1 MVNKCA
7 FIYSELMSRHQFP
20 ESHPMKPIRLKFT
33 YDLLNEY
40 DAFSVKNVDLVDPRE
55 ASVKELSTF
64 HSMDYIDFVFGSN
77 NGSQSNI
84 MHDYNFNYG
93 DNPIYEGIYSAA
105 ALSVGASIKGAE
117 ILLDG
122 NYASAFNISGGL
134 HHAMRKYAAGFCVFN
149 DAVIAINKF
158 LEHGKKVVYIDIDCH
173 HGDGVQEAFYDSD
186 QVLTISI
193 HESGEFL
200 FPGTGFPSENGVG
213 IGEGF
218 NINIPLSPFSN
229 DEIFLAAFSEII
241 SPVVRKFKPDV
252 LVTQLGVDTHFLD
265 PITHLNVTV
274 QGFTSVIKEIAS
286 LSPGKWLALGG
297 GGYEVNAVVRSW
309 VKAFGV
315 MSCQD
320 FSNSIP
326 EIYKSIH
333 GIQYLDDDI
342 NGEYF
347 RDEKIIDLSRRNAE
361 ITFSEIKRMY
371 F

>member
-1 MVNKCA
+1 M
-7 FIYSELMSRHQFP
+7 
-20 ESHPMKPIRLKFT
+20 
-33 YDLLNEY
+33 
-40 DAFSVKNVDLVDPRE
+40 
-55 ASVKELSTF
+55 
-64 HSMDYIDFVFGSN
+64 
-77 NGSQSNI
+77 
-84 MHDYNFNYG
+84 
-93 DNPIYEGIYSAA
+93 
-105 ALSVGASIKGAE
+105 
-117 ILLDG
+117 
-122 NYASAFNISGGL
+122 
-134 HHAMRKYAAGFCVFN
+134 
-149 DAVIAINKF
+149 
-158 LEHGKKVVYIDIDCH
+158 
-173 HGDGVQEAFYDSD
+173 
-186 QVLTISI
+186 TISI